1 MAEVNQISELWFRTF
16 LDTVDPAQTAAELAF
31 LQRQLPLPDYRRLLD
46 LCCGPGRHAAALAE
60 RGYDV
65 TGIDR
70 DPAVIERAREV
81 CGSRATFIQA
91 DVRRIA
97 DLAQVWDGIIIMW
110 ASFGYFTAQ
119 ENLDLLAEIRRHL
132 APRGRLVLD
141 VYNHDFFSLNQGE
154 RRVVRGGLEVIEH
167 KQLVGDRLNVELRY
181 VGHHVFDRFSWQVFR
196 PADLLDTAKTLGF
209 EPLLLCAQ
217 FNEGVAVTTTHG
229 RMQLVLE
236 RSDRSV

>member
-70 DPAVIERAREV
+70 DPAVIERAREL
-81 CGSRATFIQA
+81 CGSRATLIQA
-91 DVRRIA
+91 DVRRLA
-97 DLAQVWDGIIIMW
+97 DLAQVWDSIIIMW
-110 ASFGYFTAQ
+110 ASFGYFTPH
-119 ENLDLLAEIRRHL
+119 ENLELLAEIRRHL

-154 RRVVRGGLEVIEH
+154 RRVVRGGVEVIEH
-167 KQLVGDRLNVELRY
+167 KQLVGNRLNVELRY
-181 VGHHVFDRFSWQVFR
+181 VGHNVVDRFSWQVFR
-196 PADLLDTAKTLGF
+196 PADLLDTATTLGF
-209 EPLLLCAQ
+209 EPLQLCMAFDEQ
-217 FNEGVAVTTTHG
+217 MAVTPAWG

-236 RSDRSV
+236 RGEKEV